1 MLDNINDLENL
12 EKELVN
18 KKNKKQASKGVPPK
32 FNSSSSFKVDFKSID
47 FKKEVLSRLN
57 ITGIL
62 WVILII
68 LVFYWY
74 KSDIFKKVEE
84 IPTLKKDKSII
95 LWNIQKQES
104 EISSLEEINLDSST
118 LEKKEKLL
126 DMHLPEQHKN
136 LYIEQ
141 ANTLYEIAQEVWL
154 EIDSLQKIE
163 VKPDERKIEDFGI
176 ELEDKGIEN
185 FYEKAWYTKFII
197 STISSEEVILRFK
210 EKVEDMVE
218 FVFDGFS
225 LNQSDG
231 DVKYSFSLKAFYNLK
246 NETDEATN

>member
-1 MLDNINDLENL
+1 
-12 EKELVN
+12 
-18 KKNKKQASKGVPPK
+18 
-32 FNSSSSFKVDFKSID
+32 
-47 FKKEVLSRLN
+47 
-57 ITGIL
+57 
-62 WVILII
+62 
-68 LVFYWY
+68 
-74 KSDIFKKVEE
+74 
-84 IPTLKKDKSII
+84 
-95 LWNIQKQES
+95 
-104 EISSLEEINLDSST
+104 
-118 LEKKEKLL
+118 
-126 DMHLPEQHKN
+126 MHLPEQHKN

-210 EKVEDMVE
+210 EKVEDRVE

-225 LNQSDG
+225 LNQSDW